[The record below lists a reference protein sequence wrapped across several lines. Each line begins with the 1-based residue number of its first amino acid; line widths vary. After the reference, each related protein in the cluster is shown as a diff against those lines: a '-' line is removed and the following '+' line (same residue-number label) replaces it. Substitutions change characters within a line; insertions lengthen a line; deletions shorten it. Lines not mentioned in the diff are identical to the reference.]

1 YPGQRNPAPA
11 ATAGKPARSHRI
23 AHTEAGPVKR
33 LDPVTRV
40 ELTHRRL
47 EVGLDRVDREP
58 EAAGNLV
65 HSHAG
70 PDELEDLRLTTRQ
83 RRRRERHG
91 TQPDQL
97 NPHFTSQLRL
107 TAVHESPGDGPAQ
120 TGREPVPRRANG
132 HLDAIRITAPADTR
146 RSEHGRSSRPAI
158 KRGLAHRP
166 ASNPSLWA

>member
-1 YPGQRNPAPA
+1 
-11 ATAGKPARSHRI
+11 
-23 AHTEAGPVKR
+23 
-33 LDPVTRV
+33 
-40 ELTHRRL
+40 
-47 EVGLDRVDREP
+47 
-58 EAAGNLV
+58 
-65 HSHAG
+65 
-70 PDELEDLRLTTRQ
+70 RQ

-107 TAVHESPGDGPAQ
+107 TAVHESPGDGTAQ

-158 KRGLAHRP
+158 KRGRPPHNRASPHPPPPTPPLWACP
-166 ASNPSLWA
+166 ASPPPGGVRQSTLRTT